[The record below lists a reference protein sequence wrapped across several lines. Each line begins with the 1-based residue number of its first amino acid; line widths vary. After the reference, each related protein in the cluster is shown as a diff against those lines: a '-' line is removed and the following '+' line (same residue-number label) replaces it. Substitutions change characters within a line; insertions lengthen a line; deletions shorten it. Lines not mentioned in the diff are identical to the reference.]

1 MLNIPSSVKALFQAD
16 GVHKNFRVHFP
27 NGEMADITNDNVVQE
42 SVKFTE
48 SLCSQSTF
56 KFGLAEASV
65 LEFETVG
72 IGNMYGMTI
81 QASCE
86 IDCSSLSAA
95 DKAAIAAGT
104 WDGTWDSVNEVFAV
118 PYGTFRVESCP
129 RDHQSMAHRQ
139 VTAYSTIFKNMTE
152 YPGLPKATLI
162 SKIYARQ
169 SALMATMF
177 GTGLVVQGSAQAR
190 TTILDFGSGM
200 FWDASGN
207 QKYVR
212 LVDYD
217 DSQNRMVKFTEVLTA
232 AQYDTIPAFISVNMP
247 NYDAQAYEAFGVS
260 VANALTSAGFDLTYN
275 QARTRIFNSNEE
287 ALRHQCPWMFFPCV
301 YAFVSD
307 GNNNAYYGII
317 QQVKPDTL
325 VPAVAAFIKRT
336 NAAFW
341 YNDEKY
347 QPYRADFVCAAKFGV
362 GNDARIAIGND
373 GSSPTQIIPLS
384 STGYLT
390 TAPTVTA
397 YGLTAYDEPIII
409 NNTGT
414 NTALYNKGDSQSE
427 SIVSL
432 TNYTYTNSIDLI
444 KLINGT
450 LETKAMFL
458 KTDRLG
464 GFETIRLENL
474 SPQSIVPENYSE
486 AWWDEYDIAPIG
498 KILLSYQDSTSGEIE
513 TALEIGTGASVYDMK
528 DNEILKGTGRTLTE
542 VSNFINQS
550 FVPNIGAAYFTPI
563 DFSYPC
569 LPWLEAGD
577 KITFQSADDS
587 EEVESYLLRIET
599 TGIQNI
605 FSHAESDGGA
615 ILNKLI
621 FHALGVSEWA
631 EDTCASERQAYF
643 HRIRSV
649 RAGPGYVCK

>member
-81 QASCE
+81 EASCE

-118 PYGTFRVESCP
+118 PYGTFRVDSCP

-139 VTAYSTIFKNMTE
+139 VTAYSTIFKNITE
-152 YPGLPKATLI
+152 YPNLPKSTLV
-162 SKIYARQ
+162 SKIYVRQ

-177 GTGLVVQGSAQAR
+177 GTGLVVQGSSQPRATASSW
-190 TTILDFGSGM
+190 GSP
-200 FWDASGN
+200 FWDSSGTE
-207 QKYVR
+207 KYVN
-212 LVDYD
+212 LLDYD
-217 DSQNRMVKFTEVLTA
+217 DSQTMMAKETDVLTA
-232 AQYDTIPAFISVNMP
+232 FQYDTIPAFISANMP

-275 QARTRIFNSNEE
+275 QAKTKVFNSNEE
-287 ALRHQCPWMFFPCV
+287 ALRNRCPWMFFPCV
-301 YAFVSD
+301 FAFADD
-307 GNNNAYYGII
+307 GNNNGYSSII

-325 VPAVAAFIKRT
+325 VPAVAAFTKRT

-347 QPYRADFVCAAKFGV
+347 NPYRAVFLCAAKYSA
-362 GNDARIAIGND
+362 GNDVRIAVGTVGAFN
-373 GSSPTQIIPLS
+373 PQIIPLS

-397 YGLTAYDEPIII
+397 YGLTTYDEPIVI

-414 NTALYNKGDSQSE
+414 GTALYRKWDSQSRNY
-427 SIVSL
+427 IVSL

-486 AWWDEYDIAPIG
+486 AWWDEFDVAPIG
-498 KILLSYQDSTSGEIE
+498 TVIVTYKGKDENGNDAENT
-513 TALEIGTGASVYDMK
+513 TAIAIGTGASEYDMS
-528 DNEILKGTGRTLTE
+528 DNETLKKLSSTDLASVTSL
-542 VSNFINQS
+542 INTQFAPYVNS
-550 FVPNIGAAYFTPI
+550 VGFTPI
-563 DFSYPC
+563 E
-569 LPWLEAGD
+569 LNMQGWPWLEAGD
-577 KITFQSADDS
+577 ALEIEAEDGTTVETYALRVEMSGIQNLQAVITAEGGEII
-587 EEVESYLLRIET
+587 EEVE
-599 TGIQNI
+599 
-605 FSHAESDGGA
+605 
-615 ILNKLI
+615 
-621 FHALGVSEWA
+621 
-631 EDTCASERQAYF
+631 
-643 HRIRSV
+643 
-649 RAGPGYVCK
+649 